1 MVDDLAPF
9 YQAPFGRDVTVA
21 GVPAHGIFNTST
33 ELTLNDA
40 LVQAPTLRLPATV
53 AAADGD
59 VCAVGAASYTVRQV
73 LTLPPDGVERLLVL
87 RAGAA

>member
-1 MVDDLAPF
+1 MFDDLAPF
-9 YQAPFGRDVTVA
+9 YQTPFGREVTVA
-21 GVPAHGIFNTST
+21 GVPARGIFSTSS

-53 AAADGD
+53 AVAEGQ
-59 VCAVGAASYTVRQV
+59 VCVVGGASYTVRQV

-87 RAGAA
+87 RAGGA